1 MEYKHAGTHKPRRR
15 ILLSPPRTR
24 SMGLLYQTL
33 DIVVAG
39 VLAGVTAFV
48 LTAVAPNVAVSVGV
62 LAAGLYYFSRNP
74 WGGNGEDVNE
84 AIDDVYARLLRR

>member
-15 ILLSPPRTR
+15 ILLPPSR
-24 SMGLLYQTL
+24 SHGMVLLYQTL
-33 DIVVAG
+33 DIVIAG
-39 VLAGVTAFV
+39 ILAGVTTFA
-48 LTAVAPNVAVSVGV
+48 LATVAPNVAVSVGV

-74 WGGNGEDVNE
+74 WGGNGEEVNE